1 MPIKYQWIT
10 LGPGAVSGLIASGLC
25 DNGESVSVLSRHNQA
40 ATIEWQLVRAHE
52 QRNYRVPAAQLPI
65 PKNSAFIVAV
75 KAFDV
80 ISALQHITEL
90 EGFDKSMPI
99 VLSHNGMVE
108 LPEALKHLNLHPLV
122 TTHGAVKSKDEN
134 GVICIEHK
142 GTGRSWLEVSQE
154 HSEPWSALQQAFPP
168 LVLEQ
173 SISERRWLKLII
185 NCVINPLTA
194 IYGCQ
199 NGKLLEDKWQS
210 QITSLVNEAVA
221 VAETQNVIL
230 DAKMCHREVLKVAQ
244 ETALNSSSMLQDIK
258 QQRRTEIEQLTGYL
272 IKTGESADV
281 PTPTHQQLLNE
292 FQKHYG

>member
-1 MPIKYQWIT
+1 VTPIKYHWIT

-25 DNGESVSVLSRHNQA
+25 DNGESVSVVPRHDRA
-40 ATIEWQLVRAHE
+40 ETIEWQLVRAQE
-52 QRNYRVPAAQLPI
+52 KNNYKASVTQLPI
-65 PKNSAFIVAV
+65 PKNSVFIVAV

-80 ISALQHITEL
+80 ISALQHITAL

-108 LPEALKHLNLHPLV
+108 LPKALSQLNLHPLV
-122 TTHGAVKSKDEN
+122 TTHGAVKSTN
-134 GVICIEHK
+134 GIICIEHR
-142 GTGRSWLEVSQE
+142 GNGRSWLEVRQE
-154 HSEPWSALQQAFPP
+154 ESEPWSTLQQAFPP

-173 SISERRWLKLII
+173 NISQRRWLKLII

-194 IYGCQ
+194 IYKCE

-210 QITSLVNEAVA
+210 QIISLVNEAVA

-230 DAKMCHREVLKVAQ
+230 DANMCHREVLKVAK

-258 QQRRTEIEQLTGYL
+258 QQRRTEIDQLTGYL
-272 IKTGESADV
+272 IKTGESAGIA
-281 PTPTHQQLLNE
+281 TPTHQQLLNE
-292 FQKHYG
+292 FQKRYA